1 MATNNSTYYNPKGN
15 RFTGMFDSGQGSD
28 FVPVDWSKITGDI
41 VDKLQTVDKE
51 REDKRNDIQTKTDE
65 LLTDLRDYQA
75 GGNNTFNGYVLD
87 GSTQVKDYMLMQ
99 NKLLKQGK
107 LDPNAYTRNS
117 QLLQDDWNSFQ
128 EAAKTFNDDYA
139 AAIEAVNA
147 GDSSKLAQLSFDEMQ
162 AATDI
167 QNSRLIINTD
177 GRLYSQTGDGKLV
190 GFTNMNAR
198 QKDLPKNYNIVNGAK
213 GFSSTLGKFK
223 EAYPKMTVEDITAQ
237 PDFEKARDTY
247 IEGILNQGTGRDFLS
262 ILTQNGYELTQD
274 PSQVDDNTIL
284 VKADSNGM
292 LQPDKESLEKHRV
305 RAKEIMQEAISVQL
319 DFIESPG
326 GKVSDSLTLYNRKRG
341 DELKGGGDVYALV
354 ADLQSQDANTV
365 DSAATQLQNIFSG
378 ITRIQHLR
386 DDAGRNIG
394 MQIYTD
400 TSKQPVP
407 VQFKD
412 PNGNIKSRSQIT
424 AELFPIFNG
433 GKLTTQQQSDI
444 KSEYLSGLSE
454 EQRSTFNSTYNTPF
468 ISDTET
474 FGLDLSK
481 PTVIDQTNIINK
493 ENKDAATAHTTAL
506 KDILDDDEL
515 TKLEKKKE
523 IKDLN
528 KQYQQ
533 QLGNSLSFTNKDGVT
548 ESLRLEQDDESNLV
562 IKEGGKTYT
571 IVNTVTGDV
580 DLAALQRIINSKQA
594 PKGSLTT
601 RNEGR
606 WSKLNNKD

>member
-1 MATNNSTYYNPKGN
+1 
-15 RFTGMFDSGQGSD
+15 
-28 FVPVDWSKITGDI
+28 
-41 VDKLQTVDKE
+41 
-51 REDKRNDIQTKTDE
+51 
-65 LLTDLRDYQA
+65 
-75 GGNNTFNGYVLD
+75 
-87 GSTQVKDYMLMQ
+87 
-99 NKLLKQGK
+99 
-107 LDPNAYTRNS
+107 
-117 QLLQDDWNSFQ
+117 
-128 EAAKTFNDDYA
+128 
-139 AAIEAVNA
+139 
-147 GDSSKLAQLSFDEMQ
+147 
-162 AATDI
+162 
-167 QNSRLIINTD
+167 
-177 GRLYSQTGDGKLV
+177 
-190 GFTNMNAR
+190 
-198 QKDLPKNYNIVNGAK
+198 
-213 GFSSTLGKFK
+213 
-223 EAYPKMTVEDITAQ
+223 MTIEDITKQ

-247 IEGILNQGTGRDFLS
+247 IEGVLNQGTGRDFLS

-274 PSQVDDNTIL
+274 PSQVNENTIL

-292 LQPDKESLEKHRV
+292 LQPDKESLEKHRG

-319 DFIESPG
+319 DMIQSPG
-326 GKVSDSLTLYNRKRG
+326 GTVSDSLTISNQKRG

-365 DSAATQLQNIFSG
+365 SSAATQLENIFSG

-407 VQFKD
+407 VQFRD
-412 PNGNIKSRSQIT
+412 PEGNIKSRSQIT
-424 AELFPIFNG
+424 AELFPIFNDG
-433 GKLTTQQQSDI
+433 ELTTQQQSDI

-454 EQRSTFNSTYNTPF
+454 EQRSTFNSMYTTPF
-468 ISDTET
+468 ISETET
-474 FGLDLSK
+474 YGVDLSR

-493 ENKDAATAHTTAL
+493 ENKDNAVTHTKAL
-506 KDILDDDEL
+506 KDILDNDEL

-533 QLGNSLSFTNKDGVT
+533 QLGNSLSFTNRDGVT
-548 ESLRLEQDDESNLV
+548 ESLRLEQDDESNLI

-580 DLAALQRIINSKQA
+580 DLAALQKIIDSKQA

-606 WSKLNNKD
+606 WSKHNNND

>member
-1 MATNNSTYYNPKGN
+1 
-15 RFTGMFDSGQGSD
+15 MFDSGQGSD

-213 GFSSTLGKFK
+213 GFSSTLGKYK
-223 EAYPKMTVEDITAQ
+223 KAYPKMTIEDITKQ

-247 IEGILNQGTGRDFLS
+247 IEGVLNQGTGRDFLS

-274 PSQVDDNTIL
+274 PSQVNENTIL

-292 LQPDKESLEKHRV
+292 LQPDKESLEKHRG

-319 DFIESPG
+319 DMIQSPG
-326 GKVSDSLTLYNRKRG
+326 GTVSDSLTLYNRKRG

-533 QLGNSLSFTNKDGVT
+533 QLGNSLLFTNKDGVT